1 MVQTT
6 KFFLIYQEDDMDYKQ
21 FCSAMFEI
29 QNQIRSFKNRA
40 SSEYFS
46 ILMRQIQFKEEN
58 GRYPTDDEL
67 VGCNIRTHFYRR
79 AIEQIRDL
87 NRGGC
92 SAVSEDVCKYI
103 KTWKKD
109 ILSGKMT
116 IPSYRIGQPII
127 FTAKGIRVIENE
139 GKLFLELSVF
149 ANDASKRYGLKGN
162 GKRTFEIWHKCKSS
176 IDIVSRCLTGDY
188 KVCESSMSYNKKKKM
203 WEFALSYK
211 FEPNKHELNQDKIL
225 GIDLGIAIPVVAA
238 ISDSEKRWF
247 FNGHEIDSF
256 RMKTEAMRRQMSKA
270 RVQAGN
276 GSVGHGRNS
285 RCKPVDRI
293 GNRIANF
300 RNSKNDA
307 WSREIVNIAVKNGC
321 GTIQMEDLS
330 GISSGSAPMFLKNW
344 TYYDLQ
350 NKIKYK
356 AEAEGIQV
364 VLIDPQYTSQR
375 CSRCGYIATEN
386 RMTQSDFVC
395 KECGYTENADYNAA
409 RNIATKDIVKI
420 IKNSAKVKCVENTV

>member
-6 KFFLIYQEDDMDYKQ
+6 KFFLIYQEDDYMNYKQ
-21 FCSAMFEI
+21 FCDIMFEI

-58 GRYPTDDEL
+58 GRYPTDEEL
-67 VGCNIRTHFYRR
+67 VGRRTLRNYFYHR
-79 AIEQIRDL
+79 AEEQIHDL
-87 NRGGC
+87 NRKGC
-92 SAVSEDVCKYI
+92 SAISDDIYKHI
-103 KTWKKD
+103 STWKKD

-116 IPSYRIGQPII
+116 IPSYRSGQPIA
-127 FTAKGIRVIENE
+127 FTSEGIKITEND
-139 GKLFLELSVF
+139 GNLFITLAVF
-149 ANDASKRYGLKGN
+149 SIDATKRYGLKN

-176 IDIVSRCLTGDY
+176 IDIVNRCLTGEY
-188 KVCESSMSYNKKKKM
+188 QVCESSMTYNKKKKM
-203 WEFALSYK
+203 WEFALSYE
-211 FEPNKHELNQDKIL
+211 FESNKYELDKDRIL

-247 FNGHEIDSF
+247 FNGHEIESF

-270 RVQAGN
+270 RVQAGD
-276 GSVGHGRNS
+276 GSVGHGRS
-285 RCKPVDRI
+285 CRCKPVDRI

-307 WSREIVNIAVKNGC
+307 WSREIINIAVKNGC

-330 GISSGSAPMFLKNW
+330 GITAGCKPRFLKNW

-350 NKIKYK
+350 HKINYK
-356 AEAEGIQV
+356 AKAQGIEV
-364 VLIDPQYTSQR
+364 VLIDPKYTSQR
-375 CSRCGYIATEN
+375 CSQCGHISSNN
-386 RMTQSDFVC
+386 RKTQSDFVC

-409 RNIATKDIVKI
+409 RNIATKDIVVFV
-420 IKNSAKVKCVENTV
+420 N